1 MRFRRA
7 IKVFLS
13 LYLWGFVAYQITPVR
28 VIPYVNYAPTELSPK
43 PVVYSYSFA
52 YDVKTAFSNHA
63 GSIRNLLEA
72 MEKRRIDVVFGDFP
86 QGIEERLFPMPK
98 ENECLIIRKSSVPMI
113 KSALHFLLDTLPK
126 TLAGGRPEELLSR
139 ESFKPSVCYVLAHDR
154 RVLFSTFLGLELP
167 SYASILGGGKNIF
180 LSRDVLIRWPYSG
193 DILKGG
199 LVLLGQNKI
208 SVFAYSDRSFYL
220 PGERTI
226 YPFRYV
232 VETDLKR
239 PLLLVFRDGDLK
251 GVFNQ
256 RRINLSLNERGSYT
270 SQVITYKFKV
280 HILYFGVRTVALASS
295 IGLM

>member
-1 MRFRRA
+1 MRLRKA
-7 IKVFLS
+7 IKVLLS
-13 LYLWGFVAYQITPVR
+13 LYLWGFVAYQVTPVR
-28 VIPYVNYAPTELSPK
+28 VIPYVNYAPSELSPK
-43 PVVYSYSFA
+43 PVVYAYSFA

-63 GSIRNLLEA
+63 GSIRNLLEVI
-72 MEKRRIDVVFGDFP
+72 EKKGIDVVFGDFP

-98 ENECLIIRKSSVPMI
+98 ENECLIIKKSRVPVIRSV
-113 KSALHFLLDTLPK
+113 LHFLFDTLPK
-126 TLAGGRPEELLSR
+126 TLAGSRPEELLSR
-139 ESFKPSVCYVLAHDR
+139 ESFDPSVCYVLAHDR
-154 RVLFSTFLGLELP
+154 RVLFSTFLGLEIP
-167 SYASILGGGKNIF
+167 SYASILGGGKNVF

-193 DILKGG
+193 EILKGG
-199 LVLLGQNKI
+199 LVLFGQNKV

-220 PGERTI
+220 PGERTP

-239 PLLLVFRDGDLK
+239 PLLLVFKNGDLK

-256 RRINLSLNERGSYT
+256 RRINLSLNESGSYT
-270 SQVITYKFKV
+270 SQVITYKFRV